1 MFIRAFLPIAI
12 GMTEIKIKLEQ
23 MKLAIITAI
32 KEFEKDI
39 RVQLKKA
46 EVKTFSF
53 REVTGYRDSTEDSI
67 ESNWFSSEM
76 NQTESILFYAFVKKE
91 NVDKLFEL
99 IEDFNNNQK
108 TLSHIHLAVLNIEKS
123 N

>member
-1 MFIRAFLPIAI
+1 
-12 GMTEIKIKLEQ
+12 

-39 RVQLKKA
+39 KGQLKKA

-53 REVTGYRDSTEDSI
+53 REVTGYRDSTGDSI

>member
-1 MFIRAFLPIAI
+1 
-12 GMTEIKIKLEQ
+12 
-23 MKLAIITAI
+23 MKLVIITAI

-39 RVQLKKA
+39 KLQLRKA
-46 EVKTFSF
+46 DVKTFSF
-53 REVTGYRDSTEDSI
+53 RDVTGYRDSTEDAV

-91 NVDKLFEL
+91 NVDMLFEL
-99 IEDFNNNQK
+99 IDNFNQQQQS
-108 TLSHIHLAVLNIEKS
+108 LSQIHVAVINIEKS

>member
-1 MFIRAFLPIAI
+1 
-12 GMTEIKIKLEQ
+12 
-23 MKLAIITAI
+23 MKLVIITAI
-32 KEFEKDI
+32 KQFEKDI
-39 RVQLKKA
+39 KLQLKKA

-53 REVTGYRDSTEDSI
+53 KEVRGYRDSTEDAV

-91 NVDKLFEL
+91 NVDMLFDL
-99 IEDFNNNQK
+99 IKDFNSTQK
-108 TLSHIHLAVLNIEKS
+108 TMSHIHVAVLNIEKS

>member
-1 MFIRAFLPIAI
+1 
-12 GMTEIKIKLEQ
+12 
-23 MKLAIITAI
+23 MKLVIITAI
-32 KEFEKDI
+32 KQFEKDI
-39 RVQLKKA
+39 KLQLKKA

-53 REVTGYRDSTEDSI
+53 KEVRGYRDSTEDAV

-91 NVDKLFEL
+91 NVDMLFEL
-99 IEDFNNNQK
+99 IKDFNSTQK
-108 TLSHIHLAVLNIEKS
+108 SMSHIHVAVLNIEKS

>member
-1 MFIRAFLPIAI
+1 
-12 GMTEIKIKLEQ
+12 
-23 MKLAIITAI
+23 MKLAIITAV

-39 RVQLKKA
+39 KLQLKKA
-46 EVKTFSF
+46 DVKTFSF

-91 NVDKLFEL
+91 NVDKLFVL
-99 IEDFNNNQK
+99 IQDFNNHQK

>member
-1 MFIRAFLPIAI
+1 
-12 GMTEIKIKLEQ
+12 

-39 RVQLKKA
+39 KLQLKKA
-46 EVKTFSF
+46 DVKTFSF

-67 ESNWFSSEM
+67 ETNWFSSEM
-76 NQTESILFYAFVKKE
+76 NQTDSILFYAFVKKE
-91 NVDKLFEL
+91 NVDNLFEL
-99 IEDFNNNQK
+99 IEDFNGHQK
-108 TLSHIHLAVLNIEKS
+108 TLSKIHLVILNIEKS

>member
-1 MFIRAFLPIAI
+1 
-12 GMTEIKIKLEQ
+12 
-23 MKLAIITAI
+23 MKLVIITAI
-32 KEFEKDI
+32 KQFEKDI
-39 RVQLKKA
+39 KLHLKKTN
-46 EVKTFSF
+46 VKTFSF
-53 REVTGYRDSTEDSI
+53 KEVTGYRDSTEDAV

-99 IEDFNNNQK
+99 TNDFNSTQK
-108 TLSHIHLAVLNIEKS
+108 TMSHIHLAVLNIEKS